1 MINNQPLLDPHP
13 MWDHQMSSE
22 DKPTALIVHENGITA
37 SRLKSI
43 MSQRGWAS
51 QICNDGDKAVD
62 DYVKMKPS
70 MVFLGLNLPTM
81 DGHVAALE
89 IRESDP
95 EARVVF
101 VVSKSRLSKAND
113 AAYSAGAVSV
123 LVTPLTRADI
133 DQKWVLMNGPIPNAP
148 GLADLDALYPD
159 LEDEPSPLPPLPT
172 PPLSEEP
179 SQIDAPPTPLLPLP
193 ELPKPKRKRRLL
205 RILILFAMIGSIG
218 FGAAFY
224 LGFVEI

>member
-1 MINNQPLLDPHP
+1 MTTDG
-13 MWDHQMSSE
+13 
-22 DKPTALIVHENGITA
+22 KPTALIVHENGITA

-43 MSQRGWAS
+43 MSQRGWDS

-62 DYVKMKPS
+62 EYVKMKPN

-133 DQKWVLMNGPIPNAP
+133 DQKWVLMNGPIPDAP
-148 GLADLDALYPD
+148 GLADLDTLYPD
-159 LEDEPSPLPPLPT
+159 LEEELPDLPPLPT
-172 PPLSEEP
+172 PQFPEDPSEI
-179 SQIDAPPTPLLPLP
+179 SAPPSPMMPPP
-193 ELPKPKRKRRLL
+193 EPPKPKRKRRIL
-205 RILILFAMIGSIG
+205 RILIPLAIIGSIG
-218 FGAAFY
+218 FSVAYY
-224 LGFVEI
+224 LGFVEL

>member
-1 MINNQPLLDPHP
+1 MTSD
-13 MWDHQMSSE
+13 

-62 DYVKMKPS
+62 EYVKMKPN
-70 MVFLGLNLPTM
+70 MVFMGLNLPTM

-148 GLADLDALYPD
+148 GLADLDVLYPEIEEETPD
-159 LEDEPSPLPPLPT
+159 LPPLPT
-172 PPLSEEP
+172 LPVEP
-179 SQIDAPPTPLLPLP
+179 SQIDAQPSSLPPLP
-193 ELPKPKRKRRLL
+193 EPPKPKRKRRAL
-205 RILILFAMIGSIG
+205 RILILMATIASIG
-218 FGAAFY
+218 FGTAFY
-224 LGFVEI
+224 LGFVEV

>member
-1 MINNQPLLDPHP
+1 MTSD
-13 MWDHQMSSE
+13 

-43 MSQRGWAS
+43 MSQRGWVS

-62 DYVKMKPS
+62 EYVKMKPN
-70 MVFLGLNLPTM
+70 MVFMGLNLPTM

-148 GLADLDALYPD
+148 GLADLDALYPEIEEEPPELPPLPTLPVETSQID
-159 LEDEPSPLPPLPT
+159 APPSPLPPLP
-172 PPLSEEP
+172 EP
-179 SQIDAPPTPLLPLP
+179 
-193 ELPKPKRKRRLL
+193 PKPKRKRRAL
-205 RILILFAMIGSIG
+205 RILILMATIASIG
-218 FGAAFY
+218 FGTAFY
-224 LGFVEI
+224 LGFVEV

>member
-1 MINNQPLLDPHP
+1 MTTDG
-13 MWDHQMSSE
+13 
-22 DKPTALIVHENGITA
+22 KPTALIVHENGFTA

-43 MSQRGWAS
+43 MSQRGWDS
-51 QICNDGDKAVD
+51 QICDDGDKAVD
-62 DYVKMKPS
+62 EYVKMKPN

-133 DQKWVLMNGPIPNAP
+133 DQKWVLMNGPIPDAP
-148 GLADLDALYPD
+148 GLADLDTLYPELKEELPD
-159 LEDEPSPLPPLPT
+159 LPPLPT
-172 PPLSEEP
+172 PQFSEGLSEISVPPSPIMPPPEP
-179 SQIDAPPTPLLPLP
+179 
-193 ELPKPKRKRRLL
+193 PKPKRKRPLL
-205 RILILFAMIGSIG
+205 RILISLAIIGSIG
-218 FGAAFY
+218 FGVAYY
-224 LGFVEI
+224 LGFVEL

>member
-1 MINNQPLLDPHP
+1 MTSD
-13 MWDHQMSSE
+13 

-62 DYVKMKPS
+62 EYVKMKPN
-70 MVFLGLNLPTM
+70 MVFMGLNLPTM

-148 GLADLDALYPD
+148 GLADLDVLYPEIEEETPD
-159 LEDEPSPLPPLPT
+159 LPPLPTLPVEPSQIDAQPSPLPPLP
-172 PPLSEEP
+172 EP
-179 SQIDAPPTPLLPLP
+179 
-193 ELPKPKRKRRLL
+193 PKPKRKRRTL
-205 RILILFAMIGSIG
+205 RILILMATIASIG
-218 FGAAFY
+218 FGTAFY
-224 LGFVEI
+224 LGFVEV

>member
-1 MINNQPLLDPHP
+1 MTSD
-13 MWDHQMSSE
+13 

-51 QICNDGDKAVD
+51 RICNDGDKAVD
-62 DYVKMKPS
+62 EYVKMKPN
-70 MVFLGLNLPTM
+70 MVFMGLNLPTM

-101 VVSKSRLSKAND
+101 VVSKSRMSKAND

-148 GLADLDALYPD
+148 GLADLDALYP
-159 LEDEPSPLPPLPT
+159 EIEEEPPDLPPLPT
-172 PPLSEEP
+172 LPVEP
-179 SQIDAPPTPLLPLP
+179 SQTDAPPNPLP
-193 ELPKPKRKRRLL
+193 TLPEPPKPKRKSRAP
-205 RILILFAMIGSIG
+205 RILILMVITASIG
-218 FGAAFY
+218 IGAAFY

>member
-1 MINNQPLLDPHP
+1 
-13 MWDHQMSSE
+13 MWDNQMTSD

-51 QICNDGDKAVD
+51 RICNDGDKAVD
-62 DYVKMKPS
+62 EYVKMKPN
-70 MVFLGLNLPTM
+70 MVFMGLNLPTM

-101 VVSKSRLSKAND
+101 VVSKSRMSKAND

-148 GLADLDALYPD
+148 GLADLDALYP
-159 LEDEPSPLPPLPT
+159 EIEEEPPDLPPLPT
-172 PPLSEEP
+172 LPVEP
-179 SQIDAPPTPLLPLP
+179 SQTDAPPNPLP
-193 ELPKPKRKRRLL
+193 TLPEPPKPKRKSRAS
-205 RILILFAMIGSIG
+205 RILILMVITASIG
-218 FGAAFY
+218 IGAAFY

>member
-1 MINNQPLLDPHP
+1 MTSD
-13 MWDHQMSSE
+13 

-43 MSQRGWAS
+43 MSQRGWVS

-62 DYVKMKPS
+62 EYVKMKPN
-70 MVFLGLNLPTM
+70 MVFMGLNLPTM

-101 VVSKSRLSKAND
+101 VVSKSRMSKAND

-148 GLADLDALYPD
+148 GLADLDALYP
-159 LEDEPSPLPPLPT
+159 EIEEEPPDLPPLPT
-172 PPLSEEP
+172 LPVEP
-179 SQIDAPPTPLLPLP
+179 SQPDAPPNPLP
-193 ELPKPKRKRRLL
+193 TLPEPPKPKRKSRAPRS
-205 RILILFAMIGSIG
+205 LILMVITASIG

>member
-1 MINNQPLLDPHP
+1 MTSD
-13 MWDHQMSSE
+13 

-43 MSQRGWAS
+43 MSQRGWTS
-51 QICNDGDKAVD
+51 RICNDGDKAVD
-62 DYVKMKPS
+62 EYVKMKPN
-70 MVFLGLNLPTM
+70 MVFMGLNLPTM

-101 VVSKSRLSKAND
+101 VVSKSRMSKAND

-148 GLADLDALYPD
+148 GLADLDALYP
-159 LEDEPSPLPPLPT
+159 EIEEEPPDLPPLPT
-172 PPLSEEP
+172 LPVEP
-179 SQIDAPPTPLLPLP
+179 SQTDAPPTPLPTLP
-193 ELPKPKRKRRLL
+193 EPPKTKRKSRAS
-205 RILILFAMIGSIG
+205 RILILMVITASIG
-218 FGAAFY
+218 IGAAFY

>member
-1 MINNQPLLDPHP
+1 MPSD
-13 MWDHQMSSE
+13 

-43 MSQRGWAS
+43 MSQRGWVS
-51 QICNDGDKAVD
+51 QICDDGDKAVD
-62 DYVKMKPS
+62 EYVKMKPN

-133 DQKWVLMNGPIPNAP
+133 DQKWVLMNGPIPDAP
-148 GLADLDALYPD
+148 GLADLDTLYPD
-159 LEDEPSPLPPLPT
+159 LEEELPDLSPLPTLQSPEVPSEISV
-172 PPLSEEP
+172 PPSPMMSPPEP
-179 SQIDAPPTPLLPLP
+179 
-193 ELPKPKRKRRLL
+193 PKPKSKRRLL
-205 RILILFAMIGSIG
+205 RILIPLVIIGSIG
-218 FGAAFY
+218 FGVAFY
-224 LGFVEI
+224 LGFVEF

>member
-1 MINNQPLLDPHP
+1 MTSD
-13 MWDHQMSSE
+13 

-43 MSQRGWAS
+43 MSQRGWVS

-62 DYVKMKPS
+62 EYVKMKPN
-70 MVFLGLNLPTM
+70 MVFMGLNLPTM

-159 LEDEPSPLPPLPT
+159 IEEEPPALPPLPTLPVETSQTVAPPSPLPPLPE
-172 PPLSEEP
+172 PPGR
-179 SQIDAPPTPLLPLP
+179 
-193 ELPKPKRKRRLL
+193 KKRGGL
-205 RILILFAMIGSIG
+205 RILILLATVASIG

>member
-1 MINNQPLLDPHP
+1 MT
-13 MWDHQMSSE
+13 SE

-43 MSQRGWAS
+43 MSQRGWVS
-51 QICNDGDKAVD
+51 RICDDGDKAVD
-62 DYVKMKPS
+62 EYVKMKPS

-95 EARVVF
+95 EARIIF

-123 LVTPLTRADI
+123 LITPLTRADI

-159 LEDEPSPLPPLPT
+159 LEDEPSPLPPLPS

-179 SQIDAPPTPLLPLP
+179 SQIDAPLTPLPPLP
-193 ELPKPKRKRRLL
+193 EPSKPKRKRRVL
-205 RILILFAMIGSIG
+205 RILILIATIGSIG
-218 FGAAFY
+218 FGAAFS
-224 LGFVEI
+224 LGVVGV

>member
-1 MINNQPLLDPHP
+1 MTSD
-13 MWDHQMSSE
+13 

-62 DYVKMKPS
+62 EYVKMKPN
-70 MVFLGLNLPTM
+70 MVFMGLNLPTM

-148 GLADLDALYPD
+148 GLADLDVLYPEIEEETPD
-159 LEDEPSPLPPLPT
+159 LPPLPTLPVEPSQLDAQPSPLPPLP
-172 PPLSEEP
+172 EP
-179 SQIDAPPTPLLPLP
+179 
-193 ELPKPKRKRRLL
+193 PKPKRKRRTL
-205 RILILFAMIGSIG
+205 RILILMATIASIG

-224 LGFVEI
+224 LGFVEV

>member
-1 MINNQPLLDPHP
+1 MPSD
-13 MWDHQMSSE
+13 DT
-22 DKPTALIVHENGITA
+22 PTALIVHENGITA

-43 MSQRGWAS
+43 MSQRGWVS

-62 DYVKMKPS
+62 EYVKMKPN
-70 MVFLGLNLPTM
+70 MVFMGLNLPTM

-148 GLADLDALYPD
+148 GLADLDVLYPEIEEETPD
-159 LEDEPSPLPPLPT
+159 LPPLPT
-172 PPLSEEP
+172 LPVEP
-179 SQIDAPPTPLLPLP
+179 SQIDAQPSSLPPLP
-193 ELPKPKRKRRLL
+193 EPPKPKRKRRAL
-205 RILILFAMIGSIG
+205 RILILMATIASIG
-218 FGAAFY
+218 FGTAFY
-224 LGFVEI
+224 LGFVEV

>member
-1 MINNQPLLDPHP
+1 MTSD
-13 MWDHQMSSE
+13 

-43 MSQRGWAS
+43 MSQRGWVS

-62 DYVKMKPS
+62 EYVKMKPN
-70 MVFLGLNLPTM
+70 MVFMGLNLPTM

-148 GLADLDALYPD
+148 GLADLDVLYPEIEEETPD
-159 LEDEPSPLPPLPT
+159 LPPLPTLPVEPSQIDAQPSPLPPLP
-172 PPLSEEP
+172 EP
-179 SQIDAPPTPLLPLP
+179 
-193 ELPKPKRKRRLL
+193 PKPKRKRRTL
-205 RILILFAMIGSIG
+205 RILILMATIASIG

-224 LGFVEI
+224 LGFVEV

>member
-1 MINNQPLLDPHP
+1 MTSDV
-13 MWDHQMSSE
+13 
-22 DKPTALIVHENGITA
+22 KPNALIVHENGITA

-43 MSQRGWAS
+43 MSQRGWDS
-51 QICNDGDKAVD
+51 EICHDGDMAVD
-62 DYVKMKPS
+62 EYVRVKPN

-95 EARVVF
+95 EARIVF

-159 LEDEPSPLPPLPT
+159 LEEDPNPPPHLPSPQLPEQLGQFDDPQSPMPPLP
-172 PPLSEEP
+172 EP
-179 SQIDAPPTPLLPLP
+179 
-193 ELPKPKRKRRLL
+193 PKPKAKKRRL
-205 RILILFAMIGSIG
+205 RILLPILAICIVG
-218 FGAAFY
+218 FGVVYY
-224 LGFVEI
+224 LGLAEF

>member
-1 MINNQPLLDPHP
+1 MTSDRKL
-13 MWDHQMSSE
+13 
-22 DKPTALIVHENGITA
+22 TALIVHENGITA

-43 MSQRGWAS
+43 MSQRGWS
-51 QICNDGDKAVD
+51 SEICDDGDKAVD
-62 DYVKMKPS
+62 EYVKMKPN

-133 DQKWVLMNGPIPNAP
+133 DQRWVLMNGPIPEAP
-148 GLADLDALYPD
+148 GLVDLDALYPE
-159 LEDEPSPLPPLPT
+159 LEEEPDLPPLPT
-172 PPLSEEP
+172 IPHPDSVGTAEPPSLT
-179 SQIDAPPTPLLPLP
+179 IPLP
-193 ELPKPKRKRRLL
+193 EPNKQKSKRSILPIFILL
-205 RILILFAMIGSIG
+205 SVITSIG
-218 FGAAFY
+218 IGAAFY
-224 LGFVEI
+224 LGYIEI

>member
-1 MINNQPLLDPHP
+1 MTSD
-13 MWDHQMSSE
+13 

-43 MSQRGWAS
+43 MSQRGWVS

-62 DYVKMKPS
+62 EYVKMKPN
-70 MVFLGLNLPTM
+70 MVFMGLNLPTM

-101 VVSKSRLSKAND
+101 VVSKSRMSKAND

-148 GLADLDALYPD
+148 GLADLDALYPEIEEEPPD
-159 LEDEPSPLPPLPT
+159 LPPLPTLPVEPCQIDAQPSPLPPLP
-172 PPLSEEP
+172 EP
-179 SQIDAPPTPLLPLP
+179 
-193 ELPKPKRKRRLL
+193 PKPKRKRRSL
-205 RILILFAMIGSIG
+205 RILTLMASIASIG
-218 FGAAFY
+218 FGAASY

>member
-1 MINNQPLLDPHP
+1 MTSDG
-13 MWDHQMSSE
+13 
-22 DKPTALIVHENGITA
+22 KPTALIVHENGITA

-43 MSQRGWAS
+43 MSQRGWDS
-51 QICNDGDKAVD
+51 QICDDGDKAVD
-62 DYVKMKPS
+62 EYVKMKPT

-133 DQKWVLMNGPIPNAP
+133 DQKWVLMNGPIPDAP
-148 GLADLDALYPD
+148 GLADLDTLYPD
-159 LEDEPSPLPPLPT
+159 MEEELPDLPPLPT
-172 PPLSEEP
+172 PQSPESPDEISVPPSPMMPHPEP
-179 SQIDAPPTPLLPLP
+179 
-193 ELPKPKRKRRLL
+193 PKPKSKRNLL
-205 RILILFAMIGSIG
+205 RILIPLVFIGSIG
-218 FGAAFY
+218 FGVAFY
-224 LGFVEI
+224 LGFVEL

>member
-1 MINNQPLLDPHP
+1 MTSDR
-13 MWDHQMSSE
+13 
-22 DKPTALIVHENGITA
+22 KPTALIVHENGITA

-43 MSQRGWAS
+43 MSQRGWS
-51 QICNDGDKAVD
+51 SEICDDGDKAVD
-62 DYVKMKPS
+62 EYVKMKPN

-123 LVTPLTRADI
+123 LVTPLTRADV

-148 GLADLDALYPD
+148 GLVDLDDLYPD
-159 LEDEPSPLPPLPT
+159 LEEEAPSLPPLPT
-172 PPLSEEP
+172 PQLPEN
-179 SQIDAPPTPLLPLP
+179 PTPIDDVPPAPIPPVP
-193 ELPKPKRKRRLL
+193 EHPKPKRGIM
-205 RILILFAMIGSIG
+205 RIFLPIVIIGFAG

>member
-1 MINNQPLLDPHP
+1 
-13 MWDHQMSSE
+13 MWVDQMTSD

-51 QICNDGDKAVD
+51 QICDDGDKAVD
-62 DYVKMKPS
+62 EYVKLKPN

-159 LEDEPSPLPPLPT
+159 LGDDPPSLPPMPT
-172 PPLSEEP
+172 PQLSEEP
-179 SQIDAPPTPLLPLP
+179 SHPDDTPPPLPPLP
-193 ELPKPKRKRRLL
+193 ELPKPKRKRRAL
-205 RILILFAMIGSIG
+205 RILILMATIGSIG

-224 LGFVEI
+224 LVLVEI

>member
-1 MINNQPLLDPHP
+1 
-13 MWDHQMSSE
+13 MWDNQMTSD

-51 QICNDGDKAVD
+51 RICNDGDKAVD
-62 DYVKMKPS
+62 EYVKMKPN
-70 MVFLGLNLPTM
+70 MVFMGLNLPTM

-148 GLADLDALYPD
+148 GLADLDVLYPEIEEETPD
-159 LEDEPSPLPPLPT
+159 LPPLPT
-172 PPLSEEP
+172 LPVEP
-179 SQIDAPPTPLLPLP
+179 SQIDAQPSSLPPLP
-193 ELPKPKRKRRLL
+193 EPPKPKRKRRAL
-205 RILILFAMIGSIG
+205 RILILMATIASIG
-218 FGAAFY
+218 FGTAFY
-224 LGFVEI
+224 LGFVEV

>member
-1 MINNQPLLDPHP
+1 MTSD
-13 MWDHQMSSE
+13 

-51 QICNDGDKAVD
+51 RICNDGDKAVD
-62 DYVKMKPS
+62 EYVKMKPN
-70 MVFLGLNLPTM
+70 MVFMGLNLPTM

-148 GLADLDALYPD
+148 GLADLDVLYPEIEEETPD
-159 LEDEPSPLPPLPT
+159 LPPLPT
-172 PPLSEEP
+172 LPVEP
-179 SQIDAPPTPLLPLP
+179 SQIDAQPSSLPPLP
-193 ELPKPKRKRRLL
+193 EPPTPKRKRRAL
-205 RILILFAMIGSIG
+205 RILILMATIASIG
-218 FGAAFY
+218 FGTAFY
-224 LGFVEI
+224 LGFVEV

>member
-1 MINNQPLLDPHP
+1 MTSD
-13 MWDHQMSSE
+13 

-62 DYVKMKPS
+62 EYVKMKPN
-70 MVFLGLNLPTM
+70 MVFMGLNLPTM
-81 DGHVAALE
+81 DGHVAARE

-148 GLADLDALYPD
+148 GLADLDVLYPEIEEETPD
-159 LEDEPSPLPPLPT
+159 LPPLPTLPVEPSQIDAQPSPLPPLP
-172 PPLSEEP
+172 EP
-179 SQIDAPPTPLLPLP
+179 
-193 ELPKPKRKRRLL
+193 PKPKRKRRTL
-205 RILILFAMIGSIG
+205 RILILMATIASIG

-224 LGFVEI
+224 LGFVEV

>member
-1 MINNQPLLDPHP
+1 
-13 MWDHQMSSE
+13 
-22 DKPTALIVHENGITA
+22 
-37 SRLKSI
+37 
-43 MSQRGWAS
+43 
-51 QICNDGDKAVD
+51 
-62 DYVKMKPS
+62 
-70 MVFLGLNLPTM
+70 MVFMGLNLPTM

-148 GLADLDALYPD
+148 GLADLDVLYPEIEEETPD
-159 LEDEPSPLPPLPT
+159 LPPLPT
-172 PPLSEEP
+172 LPVEP
-179 SQIDAPPTPLLPLP
+179 SQIDAQPSSLPPLP
-193 ELPKPKRKRRLL
+193 EPPKPKRKRRAL
-205 RILILFAMIGSIG
+205 RILILMATIASIG
-218 FGAAFY
+218 FGTAFY
-224 LGFVEI
+224 LGFVEV